1 MFPQLFKIGSF
12 SLPTYGVL
20 VALGMITALFVT
32 ARFAR
37 REGIDPE
44 RAWSLGLVCVLAGVL
59 GAKLLLIF
67 NLWGFYSRNPS
78 ALVKLDFL
86 QQGGVFSGG
95 MAASVIAG
103 LVYARHHQMPIL
115 KTMDVFGPGA
125 GLKDARKRDE
135 LGCLAAGCCYGKPTD
150 LPWGITFR
158 NPLTELVGTPL
169 GIRLHPTQIYEFL
182 VELFNFG
189 LLVWLFPRK
198 KFDGQ
203 IFGTY
208 LLLYGVARYFL
219 EFLRGDADRGIVFNG
234 LMTATQL
241 MSIFMVIAGGLLWM
255 RMPRRGPEP
264 AASVHV

>member
-20 VALGMITALFVT
+20 VAFGMITALFVT
-32 ARFAR
+32 VRYAR
-37 REGIDPE
+37 REAIDPE

-67 NLWGFYSRNPS
+67 NEWGFYSRNPS
-78 ALVKLDFL
+78 VLFKLDFL
-86 QQGGVFSGG
+86 QQAGIFSGG
-95 MAASVIAG
+95 LAASVIAG
-103 LVYARHHQMPIL
+103 LIYARYHHMPIL
-115 KTMDVFGPGA
+115 KTLDVFGPGA
-125 GLKDARKRDE
+125 ALGHAIGR

-169 GIRLHPTQIYEFL
+169 GIRLHPTQIYEVL

-219 EFLRGDADRGIVFNG
+219 EFLRGDPDRGSVFNG

-255 RMPRRGPEP
+255 RMPRRRPEP